1 MELGLN
7 SLSVGYVPDKMDSLI
22 YNTGEPIELT
32 AELEVV
38 KEDSKVEFYIKNINT
53 MFSEYLKIEP
63 KEIIGKTILEL
74 YEPSSGKLYHEIA
87 LKIYNN
93 EIKEDLK
100 FYIKRTNSGSDIIS
114 FNEINLEKNASCFEI
129 AVYPFAEDKEI
140 KKMFVV
146 IKNMTK
152 QLRKIQSLKEQYVV
166 ENYNDKIISMSDM
179 ISNLSHVWRQ
189 PLNSLN
195 FCILNLIDELK
206 EECKYCVDLEDYYN
220 EMWEIMKNL
229 SRKIDKF
236 QSFFESSQQ
245 NEYFGVN
252 KCIDLTFEIMEEK
265 IKKDNIKIN
274 IEMNEK
280 INIYS
285 SPNEFS
291 QCIYH
296 VFCDVIEFCKQ
307 SFDVNNRMVNLK
319 IDSDGNYI
327 NLKIKLIYDK
337 EKYEKINLNLQNLFT
352 IKNIMEQRMN
362 GTIELIDDG
371 LEKGVSL
378 NFPLV
383 IEEV

>member
-7 SLSVGYVPDKMDSLI
+7 SLGVSCLPEKMDSLI

-53 MFSEYLKIEP
+53 MFSEYLKIAP
-63 KEIIGKTILEL
+63 KEIIGKNILEL
-74 YEPSSGKLYHEIA
+74 YEPCSAKLYYEVA
-87 LKIYNN
+87 LKIYNK

-114 FNEINLEKNASCFEI
+114 FNEIDLEKNASCFEI
-129 AVYPFAEDKEI
+129 SVYPFAEDKEI

-146 IKNMTK
+146 IKNVTK
-152 QLRKIQSLKEQYVV
+152 QLRKIQILKEQYVV
-166 ENYNDKIISMSDM
+166 KNYNDKIISMSDM

-229 SRKIDKF
+229 SKKIDKF
-236 QSFFESSQQ
+236 QSFFECSEH
-245 NEYFGVN
+245 NEYFGVK

-274 IEMNEK
+274 IEMDEK

-296 VFCDVIEFCKQ
+296 IFCDVIEFCKK
-307 SFDVNNRMVNLK
+307 SFDINNRMVN
-319 IDSDGNYI
+319 IEIYSDAKYI

-337 EKYEKINLNLQNLFT
+337 EKYKTINLNLENLFT
-352 IKNIMEQRMN
+352 IKNIIEQRMN
-362 GTIELIDDG
+362 GTIDLIDDG
-371 LEKGVSL
+371 LENGVLL

-383 IEEV
+383 VEEV